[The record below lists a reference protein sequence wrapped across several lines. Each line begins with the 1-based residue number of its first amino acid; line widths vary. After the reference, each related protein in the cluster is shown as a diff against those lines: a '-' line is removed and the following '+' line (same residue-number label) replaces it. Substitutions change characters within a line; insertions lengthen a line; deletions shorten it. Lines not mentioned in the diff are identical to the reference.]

1 MGQDGVSSEH
11 QYLMTRRFASF
22 PLAFPQDRHFLRP
35 RPWQVT
41 TTTGNSRTTHQLE
54 ATTAAA
60 AILAGLELG
69 GPHLQPA
76 DPWCGP

>member
-1 MGQDGVSSEH
+1 
-11 QYLMTRRFASF
+11 MTVRYARF
-22 PLAFPQDRHFLRP
+22 PLSCPQYNYPLTP
-35 RPWQVT
+35 RPWRVT

-69 GPHLQPA
+69 GPNCALVA
-76 DPWCGP
+76 CLKEGDWA

>member
-1 MGQDGVSSEH
+1 MMVHFS
-11 QYLMTRRFASF
+11 RFPLSF
-22 PLAFPQDRHFLRP
+22 PQGSYPLTP

-41 TTTGNSRTTHQLE
+41 TLAGNSRTTHQLE

-69 GPHLQPA
+69 GPNCALVA
-76 DPWCGP
+76 CLKVGEWA

>member
-1 MGQDGVSSEH
+1 MPR
-11 QYLMTRRFASF
+11 LTPF
-22 PLAFPQDRHFLRP
+22 PLSMPQCRFPLTP
-35 RPWQVT
+35 RPWRVT

-69 GPHLQPA
+69 GPNCALVA
-76 DPWCGP
+76 CLKDGDWT